1 MPLQDIVVYL
11 EDLPEGQSRLEY
23 AAALAA
29 RFHAHLSA
37 VFVADA
43 LELHRFSGFAVGTG
57 IAHMF
62 AHHSEQVR
70 AAAAR
75 YRTLYDAALTR
86 EELHGE
92 WRISDRVWGED
103 LMIHARHS
111 DLAVVGPADGP
122 SRRKTA
128 LSLSEDMIFASGR
141 PTLLVPAAWQSD
153 RLADHIVIAWNA
165 SAEASRAVAGALPL
179 LCRARQVSVVVVPQ
193 AGLPV
198 PDGIDPGQ
206 AIVRHL
212 ARHGVIADLF
222 LLEGSEAGHIVLDF
236 CTEHDADLL
245 VMGAY
250 GHSKLSEAIFG
261 GATRYVL
268 RHAEIPILL
277 SR

>member
-11 EDLPEGQSRLEY
+11 EDVCDGPSRLDY
-23 AAALAA
+23 AVALAA
-29 RFHAHLSA
+29 RSHAHLSG

-43 LELHRFSGFAVGTG
+43 LELHRFSGFAVGSG
-57 IAHMF
+57 IAHML

-70 AAAAR
+70 DAATR
-75 YRTLYDAALTR
+75 YRTLFDAALDK
-86 EELHGE
+86 EKLHGE
-92 WRISDRVWGED
+92 WRISEKAWGED
-103 LMIHARHS
+103 LMIHARHA
-111 DLAVVGPADGP
+111 DLAVVGSADGP
-122 SRRKTA
+122 SRRKTV
-128 LSLSEDMIFASGR
+128 LSFSEDMIFASGR
-141 PTLLVPAAWQSD
+141 PTLLVPAAWRSD

-179 LCRARQVSVVVVPQ
+179 LCSARQVSVVIVPQ
-193 AGLPV
+193 AGFPV
-198 PDGIDPGQ
+198 PDEIDPGK

-212 ARHGVIADLF
+212 ARHGVVADLF
-222 LLEGSEAGHIVLDF
+222 LLAGSDAGQIVLDF
-236 CTEHDADLL
+236 CTERDADLL